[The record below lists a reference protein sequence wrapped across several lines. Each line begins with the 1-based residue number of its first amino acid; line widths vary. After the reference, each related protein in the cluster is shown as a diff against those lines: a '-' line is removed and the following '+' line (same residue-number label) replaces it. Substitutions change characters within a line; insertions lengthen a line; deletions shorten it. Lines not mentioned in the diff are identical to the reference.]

1 MHHEVMIAKGK
12 DGASY
17 LTHLS
22 VNGTDYC
29 DESIATTAHDT
40 HVDSEWLRTVV
51 GNLRLHS

>member
-29 DESIATTAHDT
+29 DFPTQIRREHRNNGARHA
-40 HVDSEWLRTVV
+40 R
-51 GNLRLHS
+51 